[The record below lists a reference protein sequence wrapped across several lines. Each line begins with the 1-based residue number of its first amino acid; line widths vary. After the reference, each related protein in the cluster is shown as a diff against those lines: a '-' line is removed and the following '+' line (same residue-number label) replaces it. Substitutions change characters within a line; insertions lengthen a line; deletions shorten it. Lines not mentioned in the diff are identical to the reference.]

1 MADSP
6 SDHDLMQRLKLGDTA
21 ALSELY
27 TRHYKRVLNIV
38 WRYLGRES
46 EAEDLAQEVFI
57 RVARSASRWEPKAA
71 FTTWLYQITGNLCLN
86 FRRNR
91 GRRGKVLRLAPGQ
104 PDETGQFDPIANAEA
119 NDEEAAGAGLIKDEI
134 AREVRAAL
142 DDLPERQRLAIVLMH
157 YEQLGHAEIGE
168 ALGISANAA
177 KQICHRA
184 RENLREKLASKAER
198 LMGQ

>member
-1 MADSP
+1 MTEP
-6 SDHDLMQRLKLGDTA
+6 QSDQDLMQRLKGGENA
-21 ALSELY
+21 ALTELY
-27 TRHYKRVLNIV
+27 HRHYRRVLNIV

-91 GRRGKVLRLAPGQ
+91 ARRGKILKLTSGQ
-104 PDETGQFDPIANAEA
+104 PDETGQFDPVAQAEDTSSEPSGGSLIR
-119 NDEEAAGAGLIKDEI
+119 DEV

-142 DDLPERQRLAIVLMH
+142 DQLPERQRLAIVLLH

-184 RENLREKLASKAER
+184 RENLRELLASKASR
-198 LMGQ
+198 LMDE